1 MKKLRSIVMVVVLVL
16 LLGGCGASEKDALVG
31 AWKAELDLT
40 DIFNTS
46 MTRVSAEDMAEY
58 LKVEAFSVAVTLT
71 FREDDTYSMKVD
83 EAALNETMQN
93 IRSDIQA
100 GMERYLV
107 DLVAAEGVEMSLEE
121 ILTLSGLSMSD
132 LMDEIIT
139 PELTASVV
147 ENINAQGKFEAEGG
161 KLYLS
166 AGLQF
171 AVDKN
176 IYEPYRLEGTT
187 LTLLEI
193 VSDEAVDNFT
203 SAMYPMIFQKIS

>member
-176 IYEPYRLEGTT
+176 IYEPYRMEGTT